1 MSLRPADTPTPLHAN
16 PSERPN
22 MTDPV
27 PSSTHRDTPDEQDDT
42 ARKQRVK
49 ALFTRYPD
57 ITSEERRELTDYLKS
72 GPLLEIGLLKGDE
85 TIRYKIAAFEQEQ
98 EKALSH
104 APQEIAVLL
113 VIFVLL
119 AVACSALWDMGA

>member
-1 MSLRPADTPTPLHAN
+1 MIDQQSVPALPG
-16 PSERPN
+16 
-22 MTDPV
+22 
-27 PSSTHRDTPDEQDDT
+27 TPDEQDDT
-42 ARKQRVK
+42 ARKQRIK

-98 EKALSH
+98 AKALSH
-104 APQEIAVLL
+104 APKEIAVLL

>member
-1 MSLRPADTPTPLHAN
+1 MIDQQSVPALPG
-16 PSERPN
+16 
-22 MTDPV
+22 
-27 PSSTHRDTPDEQDDT
+27 TPDERDGT

-57 ITSEERRELTDYLKS
+57 ITSEERRELTDYMRS